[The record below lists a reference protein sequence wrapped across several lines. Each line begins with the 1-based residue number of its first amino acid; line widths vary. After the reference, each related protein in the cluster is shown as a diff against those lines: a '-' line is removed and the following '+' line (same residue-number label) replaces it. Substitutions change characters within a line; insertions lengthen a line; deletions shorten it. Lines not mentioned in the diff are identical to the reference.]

1 MIFSDKIPLANEP
14 QSGSILSVFL
24 GILNMETLNK
34 EDILAELV
42 G

>member
-1 MIFSDKIPLANEP
+1 MIFSVKYRLPINHN
-14 QSGSILSVFL
+14 LSVFL

-34 EDILAELV
+34 EDILAELL

>member
-1 MIFSDKIPLANEP
+1 MIFSDKIPLANKP
-14 QSGSILSVFL
+14 QFLSVFL

-42 G
+42 D